1 VILSNIRVADQRVGD
16 IRAQK
21 AALNVGK
28 RRLAA
33 LLDRYGDGT
42 VEDAIAEL
50 RSRAE
55 RQMRAL
61 IAPIPD
67 GTYEGEAVV
76 DSDGVVDEPL
86 SSA

>member
-1 VILSNIRVADQRVGD
+1 
-16 IRAQK
+16 
-21 AALNVGK
+21 
-28 RRLAA
+28 
-33 LLDRYGDGT
+33 
-42 VEDAIAEL
+42 
-50 RSRAE
+50 
-55 RQMRAL
+55 MRAL